1 MAHFYG
7 TIDSHGRS
15 KTDATRQ
22 GSKDRGMSGYVS
34 GWDIGGKIVVG
45 HNSNTDLDWC
55 EIYATGGS
63 NGGSEYPLARL
74 IEDKHYKPKIYVN
87 WHLDKIVSEKEY
99 IQLKEDIATLIHDH
113 ETDPKII
120 DPINM
125 LNCNLIAEAI
135 LDQLNFKLDDPKK
148 ED

>member
-7 TIDSHGRS
+7 IIDSHGRS
-15 KTDATRQ
+15 KTEATRQ
-22 GSKDRGMSGYVS
+22 GSKDRGISGHIS
-34 GWDIGGKIVVG
+34 GWDLGGKVSCG
-45 HNSNTDLDWC
+45 HNSETKLDWC
-55 EIYATGGS
+55 RIYATGGS
-63 NGGSEYPLARL
+63 NGGSDIPLATL
-74 IEDKHYKPKIYVN
+74 IEGKHKPKIYLN
-87 WHLDKIVSEKEY
+87 WNLDKLVSEKEY

-135 LDQLNFKLDDPKK
+135 LDQLNFKLDDPKP
-148 ED
+148 EE